1 MKTSCA
7 GAIRGLW
14 DELNQGLFPW
24 IDDNI
29 GELDARHRLFRT
41 VCEAV
46 IRPREFEYAKWKGN
60 GRPPASRLKI
70 FKAFLLKAV
79 LNVKDTKELV
89 RMLRAEP
96 LSRRLC
102 GWDSPG
108 LVPSETRF
116 CCVFGEFA
124 ERGFTDEWFAEMI
137 VKHHGD
143 IPAETVSYDS
153 APVEVR
159 TRTAEANMAELPVE
173 CEWGCKRDSQGK
185 RMQWKGGKI
194 HAAVTRD
201 GVPIAVKYTSAS
213 LHDSQV
219 MVPLARQASERVPHL
234 FDLADAAYDAEPI
247 RAACAELG
255 TVAVIDANPR
265 RSAEAQQVPGRTV
278 DGFQGQI
285 REHRPSDGPLDSAPD
300 INGIPLEEA
309 FSSSPLPPPSIVH
322 IGLPVICG
330 LQQAADRFSEQWR
343 NTNSSPFQDPDTCPD
358 IYVSYLESFLF
369 GRAYGTI

>member
-29 GELDARHRLFRT
+29 GELDARHRLFMA

-46 IRPREFEYAKWKGN
+46 IRPREFDYAKWKGN

-137 VKHHGD
+137 VKYHGD

-159 TRTAEANMAELPVE
+159 SRAANANGRSTGTAARRSGSSATCSNRTAEGPCA
-173 CEWGCKRDSQGK
+173 
-185 RMQWKGGKI
+185 
-194 HAAVTRD
+194 
-201 GVPIAVKYTSAS
+201 SA
-213 LHDSQV
+213 
-219 MVPLARQASERVPHL
+219 R
-234 FDLADAAYDAEPI
+234 
-247 RAACAELG
+247 
-255 TVAVIDANPR
+255 PR
-265 RSAEAQQVPGRTV
+265 RSRSICCW
-278 DGFQGQI
+278 GQ
-285 REHRPSDGPLDSAPD
+285 
-300 INGIPLEEA
+300 
-309 FSSSPLPPPSIVH
+309 SSSPSSRCSAWSADGACPEMGEDTDGDGVERPYRPPPH
-322 IGLPVICG
+322 CLKTLP
-330 LQQAADRFSEQWR
+330 APTRHERWR
-343 NTNSSPFQDPDTCPD
+343 NRSARLPSNDLPAP
-358 IYVSYLESFLF
+358 
-369 GRAYGTI
+369 AYRGFEITSTVNQPPS

>member
-29 GELDARHRLFRT
+29 GELDARHRLFMA

-46 IRPREFEYAKWKGN
+46 IRPREFDYAKWKGN

-137 VKHHGD
+137 VKYHGD

-159 TRTAEANMAELPVE
+159 SADGACPEMGEDTD
-173 CEWGCKRDSQGK
+173 G
-185 RMQWKGGKI
+185 
-194 HAAVTRD
+194 D
-201 GVPIAVKYTSAS
+201 GV
-213 LHDSQV
+213 
-219 MVPLARQASERVPHL
+219 ERPYRPPPHCL
-234 FDLADAAYDAEPI
+234 KTLPAPTRHE
-247 RAACAELG
+247 RWR
-255 TVAVIDANPR
+255 N
-265 RSAEAQQVPGRTV
+265 RSARLPSNDLPAPAYRGFEITSTV
-278 DGFQGQI
+278 NQ
-285 REHRPSDGPLDSAPD
+285 
-300 INGIPLEEA
+300 
-309 FSSSPLPPPSIVH
+309 PPS
-322 IGLPVICG
+322 
-330 LQQAADRFSEQWR
+330 
-343 NTNSSPFQDPDTCPD
+343 
-358 IYVSYLESFLF
+358 
-369 GRAYGTI
+369 